1 MGGSTS
7 LLSHQNRRPEHV
19 AAFQN
24 VFNWD
29 WASDRYSRRATS
41 DSRDI
46 LLGLNLRR
54 LCVRLG
60 FIGLGAMGLPM
71 AKRVAS
77 AGYRT
82 FSTVHQRREPGEEFA
97 ALGAKLL
104 STPAEVARASDVVIA
119 VVPAA
124 ARYHG

>member
-1 MGGSTS
+1 MGGSTP

-71 AKRVAS
+71 AKRVAG

-82 FSTVHQRREPGEEFA
+82 FRTVH
-97 ALGAKLL
+97 
-104 STPAEVARASDVVIA
+104 
-119 VVPAA
+119 
-124 ARYHG
+124 